1 MNPKQSAAPRQ
12 TALNLEAL
20 IMQGSVLFRPNIR
33 RLLLFLAPGTLLYGF
48 IVLVPLVGAVIYS
61 LYSDLNFR
69 LKFVG
74 LENYAELIVDIDFWQ
89 SFQRNLIII
98 GFSLVFQIGLAFA
111 IAVIMNSRQLWW
123 PRFTRSVLFL
133 PVVLSPIVV
142 AFLWLLIY
150 NKDLGLVN
158 VILNSLGLEH
168 LTRSWLDDPQLVI
181 YAITI
186 PLIWQYTGLYMV
198 IFLAGFSSIPQEI
211 LEQSEIDGA
220 STMQKTRYVTLPL
233 MADTWKVVLVLAIAG
248 GVKIFEH
255 PYAMTR
261 GGPGLSSTVLA
272 QYAYNQSFVRAKLTY
287 GTTVAVGM
295 VVISLALVALS
306 SFLLDKML
314 RPRQGNP

>member
-1 MNPKQSAAPRQ
+1 M
-12 TALNLEAL
+12 
-20 IMQGSVLFRPNIR
+20 G
-33 RLLLFLAPGTLLYGF
+33 PGALLYGF
-48 IVLVPLVGAVIYS
+48 IVIVPLLGAIVYS
-61 LYSDLNFR
+61 LYTDLNFR
-69 LKFVG
+69 LKFAG
-74 LENYAELIVDIDFWQ
+74 LQNYAELLVDIDFWQ

-98 GFSLVFQIGLAFA
+98 GFSLVFQIGLAFT
-111 IAVIMNSRQLWW
+111 IAVIMNSRQLVW
-123 PRFTRSVLFL
+123 PRFLRSVLFL

-158 VILNSLGLEH
+158 VILRSLGLDH

-181 YAITI
+181 YAVTI
-186 PLIWQYTGLYMV
+186 PLIWQYTGLYLV
-198 IFLAGFSSIPQEI
+198 IFLAGFSSIPQEV
-211 LEQSEIDGA
+211 LEQAEIDGA
-220 STMQKTRYVTLPL
+220 SMVQKTWYVTLPL

-295 VVISLALVALS
+295 VIISLALILVS
-306 SFLLDKML
+306 SFVLDKVL
-314 RPRQGNP
+314 RPRQNSS